1 MPPER
6 ILVVIDGMEV
16 GGSQRQITHLLSG
29 LDRSRWQ
36 PELAYFRE
44 RSFLVDSLVQAGVAV
59 HHLPKRGRLDLR
71 FLLAFAALL
80 RRGDYALVHAF
91 SLTAELWSV
100 LAVMASG
107 RRPALVASER
117 NQYLDKPS
125 WYWWLKRFVLRHSAA
140 VIANSKAGAAATA
153 RRTRLPPSLFD
164 VVVNGVDN
172 VPPITADEREELR
185 RSIGA
190 PAGRVLGLF
199 VGRLVPQ
206 KNLECLVAALAM
218 IDPEQRP
225 WIALAGEGPLRER
238 IGQLA
243 LEAGVMADMH
253 FLGVRSDTA
262 RLMQAADFLVLPSRF
277 EGLSNALL
285 EAMAA
290 GCPVIASAVGGTPE
304 LIEDGRN
311 GLLFTPGSAD
321 ALSACMGRL
330 CADPALRSGLSR
342 RALEH
347 VARHHAVPALV
358 AATSAVY
365 DRCLAHRT
373 TAPASSVARPEQR
386 IVDGG
391 RP

>member
-80 RRGDYALVHAF
+80 RRGDYTLVHAF

-100 LAVMASG
+100 LAIMVSG

-125 WYWWLKRFVLRHSAA
+125 WYWWLKRFVLRHCAA
-140 VIANSKAGAAATA
+140 VIANSKAGAVATA
-153 RRTRLPPSLFD
+153 RRTRLPSLRFD

-172 VPPITADEREELR
+172 VPPITTDEREELR

-190 PAGRVLGLF
+190 ARGSS
-199 VGRLVPQ
+199 VGIVRRTTGAR
-206 KNLECLVAALAM
+206 KKTWSALS
-218 IDPEQRP
+218 
-225 WIALAGEGPLRER
+225 LRWQCS
-238 IGQLA
+238 I
-243 LEAGVMADMH
+243 
-253 FLGVRSDTA
+253 RSND
-262 RLMQAADFLVLPSRF
+262 
-277 EGLSNALL
+277 
-285 EAMAA
+285 
-290 GCPVIASAVGGTPE
+290 
-304 LIEDGRN
+304 
-311 GLLFTPGSAD
+311 PGSR
-321 ALSACMGRL
+321 SPEMGH
-330 CADPALRSGLSR
+330 CANGSGNW
-342 RALEH
+342 
-347 VARHHAVPALV
+347 PW
-358 AATSAVY
+358 
-365 DRCLAHRT
+365 
-373 TAPASSVARPEQR
+373 RPE
-386 IVDGG
+386 
-391 RP
+391 

>member
-16 GGSQRQITHLLSG
+16 GGSQRQITHLLSS

-100 LAVMASG
+100 LAIMASG
-107 RRPALVASER
+107 RRPALIASER

-125 WYWWLKRFVLRHSAA
+125 WYWWLKRFVLRHCAA
-140 VIANSKAGAAATA
+140 VIANSKAGAVATA
-153 RRTRLPPSLFD
+153 RRTKLPPSLFD

-218 IDPEQRP
+218 LDPEQRP
-225 WIALAGEGPLRER
+225 WIALAGDGPLRAR

-253 FLGVRSDTA
+253 FLGVRSDSA
-262 RLMQAADFLVLPSRF
+262 RLMQVADFLVLPSRF

-321 ALSACMGRL
+321 ALSACMAQL
-330 CADPALRSGLSR
+330 CADPALRSTLSR

-365 DRCLAHRT
+365 DRCLARRT
-373 TAPASSVARPEQR
+373 TAPSSSVARPEQR

>member
-100 LAVMASG
+100 LAIMVSG

-125 WYWWLKRFVLRHSAA
+125 WYWWLKRFVLRHCAA
-140 VIANSKAGAAATA
+140 VIANSKAGAVATA

-172 VPPITADEREELR
+172 VPPITTDEREELR

-206 KNLECLVAALAM
+206 KNPECLVAALAM
-218 IDPEQRP
+218 LDPEQRP
-225 WIALAGEGPLRER
+225 WIALAGDGPLRER

-243 LEAGVMADMH
+243 LEAGVLADMH

-262 RLMQAADFLVLPSRF
+262 RLMQVADFLVLPSRF

-321 ALSACMGRL
+321 ALSACMAQL
-330 CADPALRSGLSR
+330 CADPALRSTLSR

-347 VARHHAVPALV
+347 VAQHHAVPALV

-365 DRCLAHRT
+365 DCCLAHRT